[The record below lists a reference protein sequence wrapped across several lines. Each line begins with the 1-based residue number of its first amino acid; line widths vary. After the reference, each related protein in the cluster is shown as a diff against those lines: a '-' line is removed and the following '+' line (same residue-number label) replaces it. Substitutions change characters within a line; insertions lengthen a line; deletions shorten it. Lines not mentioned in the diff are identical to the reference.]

1 MEWLVY
7 IVKMSHLSPLATNLL
22 PMSAPAPRK
31 HTKYY
36 FDDGNVIFLT
46 SDRTL
51 FRLHK
56 SILRLHSTFFDDMFE
71 NAHPPTKNEKGEEIP
86 VDGSSDDWPIEL
98 GGHSLATLRD
108 SEMETMCEVLYE
120 MPLTPASELKID
132 QAVTL
137 LRVAAKFQFESI
149 QSRIIERLDG
159 ASISPAKRYAFA
171 IDCLVDEWIP
181 RSYLEICV
189 AVDSAS
195 AELCAEFSQ
204 RAETSK
210 LSAVLLVRE
219 DYRGKLLIYVHGNQS
234 HPYTSSQN
242 SPSLVCGSCLP
253 GIKQLLLRIL
263 TTGGVADLDGAE
275 PSEFL
280 SIEQRLLKG
289 IQPKSNSQTP
299 ISICAACRQKEK
311 AIVSQVLGIDDLK
324 NEVRKVMHLP

>member
-1 MEWLVY
+1 
-7 IVKMSHLSPLATNLL
+7 
-22 PMSAPAPRK
+22 MSAPAPRR
-31 HTKYY
+31 HPKYY
-36 FDDGNVIFLT
+36 FEDGSVIFLT
-46 SDRTL
+46 SDKTL

-71 NAHPPTKNEKGEEIP
+71 NAHPPTKNEKGQEIP
-86 VDGSSDDWPIEL
+86 VDGSSDDNPIEL

-132 QAVTL
+132 QAVAL
-137 LRVAAKFQFESI
+137 LRVTSKFQFESI
-149 QSRIIERLDG
+149 QSRVIQRLDQ

-171 IDCLVDEWIP
+171 IDCLVDEWIS
-181 RSYLEICV
+181 RSYLEICT

-219 DYRGKLLIYVHGNQS
+219 DYRGKLLIYVHGTQW
-234 HPYTSSQN
+234 HPYTSNQN
-242 SPSLVCGSCLP
+242 SPTSVCQNCLP
-253 GIKQLLLRIL
+253 DIKQLLLRIL
-263 TTGGVADLDGAE
+263 TTGGVADLDGAD
-275 PSEFL
+275 PSEL
-280 SIEQRLLKG
+280 PSLENRLLKG
-289 IQPKSNSQTP
+289 IQPKSNGQTP
-299 ISICAACRQKEK
+299 VSICANCRPKEK
-311 AIVSQVLGIDDLK
+311 TIVSQVLGIDDLK